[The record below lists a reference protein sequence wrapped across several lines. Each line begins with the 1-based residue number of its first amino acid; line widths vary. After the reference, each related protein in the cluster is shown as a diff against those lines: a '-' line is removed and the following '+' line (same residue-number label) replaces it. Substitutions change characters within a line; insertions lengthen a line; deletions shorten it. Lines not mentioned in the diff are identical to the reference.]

1 MIECLCVEKHVPL
14 PVTLKSL
21 KVGGETLALCPTTW
35 YNIMELMTVFK
46 EYDTV
51 PPGRITKHY
60 SKYVREICLR
70 LWQEHSRTT

>member
-1 MIECLCVEKHVPL
+1 MIGCVCVEKHVPL

-21 KVGGETLALCPTTW
+21 RVGNEVVDVCPTTC
-35 YNIMELMTVFK
+35 YNVMELLTSFK
-46 EYDTV
+46 LYNGP

-70 LWQEHSRTT
+70 IWKDSRPTT